1 MLLSSIAEAFSIGAV
16 IPFLSVLTSSSEF
29 FTNNS
34 KWLPNFFLTLDQNEK
49 LLVVTI
55 FFIGAA
61 LVALS
66 FRLVLMW
73 ATTKYSYM
81 VGADISSEMYK
92 RSLYQP
98 YLIHVSRN
106 SSEVVN
112 AITLKAKNV
121 IHVIMMAMTFV
132 SSMIFLIVI
141 LLGLLILS
149 PNYTLTILVIFS
161 LIYFAIAWSVRLMLV
176 DNSRK
181 IAKSSDNLIRIIQ
194 EGLGGIR
201 DILLGGYQEVFS
213 KLYTHEDLFLRKANA
228 INFFIVSSPR
238 YVVETL
244 GMVII
249 AVFGFLL
256 VRDPDPGIQPL
267 EVLGVLVL
275 CAQRTLPLIQ
285 QIYTSVTSIQGQ
297 TASVNDVILLLD
309 QPILSPLGKVEKI
322 SFKKNIRLQNVRFK
336 YNLSQSNVVNNVSLK
351 IKKGECVG
359 FYGQTGSGKST
370 LLDII
375 MGLLS
380 PTEGKLDV
388 DGKLLD
394 TKNCSDWQLKIS
406 HVPQFIYLT
415 DASIAENI
423 AFGIPKNDIDFDR
436 VKLSAKQ
443 AQLDELI
450 ESWSMK
456 YDSKV
461 GENGVRLSGGQRQR
475 IGIARA
481 LYNRGELL
489 VLDEATSALDIQTEH
504 GVIDSIQ
511 NLDENLTIII
521 VAHRLSTLS
530 ICDKV
535 FEFENGGIKKAG
547 SYNDLLLKGLG
558 N

>member
-1 MLLSSIAEAFSIGAV
+1 M
-16 IPFLSVLTSSSEF
+16 
-29 FTNNS
+29 
-34 KWLPNFFLTLDQNEK
+34 
-49 LLVVTI
+49 
-55 FFIGAA
+55 
-61 LVALS
+61 
-66 FRLVLMW
+66 
-73 ATTKYSYM
+73 
-81 VGADISSEMYK
+81 
-92 RSLYQP
+92 
-98 YLIHVSRN
+98 
-106 SSEVVN
+106 
-112 AITLKAKNV
+112 
-121 IHVIMMAMTFV
+121 
-132 SSMIFLIVI
+132 
-141 LLGLLILS
+141 
-149 PNYTLTILVIFS
+149 
-161 LIYFAIAWSVRLMLV
+161 
-176 DNSRK
+176 
-181 IAKSSDNLIRIIQ
+181 
-194 EGLGGIR
+194 
-201 DILLGGYQEVFS
+201 
-213 KLYTHEDLFLRKANA
+213 
-228 INFFIVSSPR
+228 
-238 YVVETL
+238 
-244 GMVII
+244 
-249 AVFGFLL
+249 
-256 VRDPDPGIQPL
+256 
-267 EVLGVLVL
+267 
-275 CAQRTLPLIQ
+275 
-285 QIYTSVTSIQGQ
+285 
-297 TASVNDVILLLD
+297 LD

-380 PTEGKLDV
+380 PTEGTLDV

-450 ESWSMK
+450 ESWPMK

-521 VAHRLSTLS
+521 IAHRLSTLS